1 MVCVLDIV
9 HARGIEDSKV
19 CEMCLS
25 EKTRARVFF
34 RFVYIFILS
43 FVHMPRSAETGE
55 TRESVQSQRCQQS
68 YIESVSLCVRGRQI
82 VD

>member
-25 EKTRARVFF
+25 EKARARVFF
-34 RFVYIFILS
+34 VSFIFFILS
-43 FVHMPRSAETGE
+43 FVDCAHAAESGE
-55 TRESVQSQRCQQS
+55 RPDSTTP
-68 YIESVSLCVRGRQI
+68 
-82 VD
+82 